1 MPHFPQ
7 ESPWPRPQRHCFNLI
22 ELLVTI
28 VIVVLLMGMTVP
40 SVISLL
46 SGNKVQ
52 SAARDLRTNLQNAR
66 LLARASGQSVA
77 LIMPGPGSGT
87 TSVPENRRFVAFR
100 LAMVRPA
107 AGNYDFS
114 AWADESAWS
123 YVPAGVAI
131 MEADGDLGIQDS
143 VDYCRLPEDL
153 NYTKVDNVDLV
164 ALGGGSTADE
174 VRAVVFAPSGR
185 VRGDSLFITL
195 GEAVYGA
202 GTWDIRKPQNLPN
215 NKSAANQI
223 SLEVNRF
230 TGAVT
235 FRSPENY

>member
-1 MPHFPQ
+1 
-7 ESPWPRPQRHCFNLI
+7 
-22 ELLVTI
+22 
-28 VIVVLLMGMTVP
+28 MTAF
-40 SVISLL
+40 SFF
-46 SGNKVQ
+46 
-52 SAARDLRTNLQNAR
+52 
-66 LLARASGQSVA
+66 LA
-77 LIMPGPGSGT
+77 
-87 TSVPENRRFVAFR
+87 
-100 LAMVRPA
+100 
-107 AGNYDFS
+107 
-114 AWADESAWS
+114 
-123 YVPAGVAI
+123 
-131 MEADGDLGIQDS
+131 
-143 VDYCRLPEDL
+143 
-153 NYTKVDNVDLV
+153 
-164 ALGGGSTADE
+164 